1 MEINLNV
8 IWWFSCFEYFWNK
21 SLHDIASVSGS
32 KADAVDQV
40 PELQWLSLVTPVTP
54 SGLKEINP
62 NIWGQES
69 KCQLERIVKYSV
81 TPLDWRVQ
89 RDISKLE
96 LSLYVRI
103 LYHNSNCGSEPWNTP
118 DSFWKRITNIKVA
131 LPYDKSIATSKIVIN
146 VLEGKSY
153 LWVIIEIP

>member
-40 PELQWLSLVTPVTP
+40 PELQWLSLVTLVTP

-69 KCQLERIVKYSV
+69 KCQLERISEVF
-81 TPLDWRVQ
+81 
-89 RDISKLE
+89 RDTFRLTSAERHIKIRA
-96 LSLYVRI
+96 LSLCTYFI
-103 LYHNSNCGSEPWNTP
+103 S
-118 DSFWKRITNIKVA
+118 
-131 LPYDKSIATSKIVIN
+131 
-146 VLEGKSY
+146 
-153 LWVIIEIP
+153 